1 MESFDATYR
10 GNRTAGTCRQ
20 LHLRGGDAHWF
31 ALQYGGE
38 ERMEGQLPALHHAWR
53 KGPERP
59 VLDKN
64 AGFMD
69 DAAIESV
76 RWDGY
81 TNSLLIRT
89 AVSLT
94 RPVHFLDEVLEVFTQ
109 DCTRLAVLRRAH
121 EGVQHMRWECHTTLP
136 AAQEIQGDHIELD
149 YTVLW
154 ADQNSG
160 GLCGLR
166 HSRDTFLGLRDGWL
180 IKDIHVEAPLK
191 KNGGQPPI
199 NVCYNR
205 KPVSPQDVDYT
216 YPESWNAAT
225 KRQQLLLPV
234 KGWAEFREGADT
246 FESIDPATFILKL
259 DCQSGVAKYTKTGRA
274 KELEEYFTARQEP
287 RGVSFQLEEDWL
299 ESVPAARLPVRERV
313 DFYFSVELI
322 CRDGRR
328 ALMELSST
336 LEQPY
341 PGSALVGWLNLLW
354 GCLEENTLVLLG
366 DGQEVPVCR
375 LQVGDM
381 VRTPQGADRVM
392 NCVQGTEKEL
402 LAVQLEDGKILY
414 CTEQHPVF
422 TARGPVPAG
431 KLTGED
437 VVCTLEG
444 SSPVRGLWT
453 EKRAAG
459 VFNLILEQGQ
469 RFYAGGILVGD
480 NELQGRLA
488 SPARIVQA
496 VRNPFAGEQDIKRS
510 IWEEIK

>member
-1 MESFDATYR
+1 MERFDATYR
-10 GNRTAGTCRQ
+10 GDRTVGTCRQ
-20 LHLRGGDAHWF
+20 LDLRGGDAHWF

-64 AGFMD
+64 SGFMD

-81 TNSLLIRT
+81 TNCLLIRT

-109 DCTRLAVLRRAH
+109 DGTRLAVLRRAH
-121 EGVQHMRWECHTTLP
+121 EGAQHMRWECHTPLP

-199 NVCYNR
+199 NICYNR
-205 KPVSPQDVDYT
+205 TPISPQDVDYT
-216 YPESWNAAT
+216 YPESWDTAK
-225 KRQQLLLPV
+225 KRQQLFLPV

-274 KELEEYFTARQEP
+274 KELE
-287 RGVSFQLEEDWL
+287 
-299 ESVPAARLPVRERV
+299 
-313 DFYFSVELI
+313 
-322 CRDGRR
+322 
-328 ALMELSST
+328 
-336 LEQPY
+336 
-341 PGSALVGWLNLLW
+341 
-354 GCLEENTLVLLG
+354 
-366 DGQEVPVCR
+366 
-375 LQVGDM
+375 
-381 VRTPQGADRVM
+381 
-392 NCVQGTEKEL
+392 
-402 LAVQLEDGKILY
+402 
-414 CTEQHPVF
+414 
-422 TARGPVPAG
+422 
-431 KLTGED
+431 
-437 VVCTLEG
+437 
-444 SSPVRGLWT
+444 
-453 EKRAAG
+453 
-459 VFNLILEQGQ
+459 
-469 RFYAGGILVGD
+469 
-480 NELQGRLA
+480 A
-488 SPARIVQA
+488 SPSNWRRTGWRASL
-496 VRNPFAGEQDIKRS
+496 PPGCRS
-510 IWEEIK
+510 VSGWTSTSAWS